1 MGQEGPSTKE
11 ELLSSTPYDDVHRTM
26 ENDCRKWLIPLVS
39 EIFQE
44 NLDEY
49 NDVVFTKEIHYMNHE
64 GGGEEKRI
72 TDGSF
77 RLIARDEETKEKISV
92 KEKEYLCECQT
103 NADSS
108 ILIRM
113 FEYATQT
120 ALDEGILE
128 DHVLKV
134 TIPHCAVIFLR
145 PPGTDIDSMT
155 MRIEAPNGTL
165 DVDVRVVRVSDYSL
179 DEIFEKKLYILLP
192 FYLFRYEKQFP
203 EYNTNDKMLESLKAE
218 YVTIGQRLDE
228 LVQQGVIEEYSKKI
242 TQEMSVKVLVNLAV
256 KYDRLRDEVREVM
269 GGKVIMTEATRIL
282 NQGKAEGKAE
292 GRTENLLEN
301 LRALMETMAL
311 TAEQA
316 LAALKVPEDQ
326 HSKYLSM
333 LK

>member
-1 MGQEGPSTKE
+1 MDNRYPSTKD

-26 ENDCRKWLIPLVS
+26 ENDCRKWLIPLMS
-39 EIFQE
+39 EVFQE

-49 NDVVFTKEIHYMNHE
+49 NDVVFTKETHFMNHE

-77 RLIARDEETKEKISV
+77 RLIARDENTKEKISA
-92 KEKEYLCECQT
+92 KEKKYLCECQT

-120 ALDEGILE
+120 ALDDGVLVG
-128 DHVLKV
+128 HVLKV
-134 TIPHCAVIFLR
+134 TVPHCAVIFLR
-145 PPGTDIDSMT
+145 PPGTEMDSMT
-155 MRIEAPNGTL
+155 MRIEAPKGTL
-165 DVDVRVVRVSDYSL
+165 DIDVRIVRVGDYSL

-192 FYLFRYEKQFP
+192 FYLFRYERQFP
-203 EYNTNDKMLESLKAE
+203 EYNTNDKMLEALKAE

-228 LVQQGVIEEYSKKI
+228 LVQQGVIEEYSKKV
-242 TQEMSVKVLVNLAV
+242 TQEMSLKVLVNLAG
-256 KYDRLRDEVREVM
+256 KYDRLREEVRNVM

-282 NQGKAEGKAE
+282 NQGRAEGK
-292 GRTENLLEN
+292 TETLVEN

-326 HSKYLSM
+326 YAKYLSM